1 MKLEAGVA
9 IVERLRRHSRRVF
22 LGKLLLVRLRAFLHA
37 GVPRF
42 GWGTLQAEKV
52 RAYARQDVTNE
63 PVVSVARI

>member
-22 LGKLLLVRLRAFLHA
+22 LGKLLLVRLRASFTPA
-37 GVPRF
+37 SRASG
-42 GWGTLQAEKV
+42 GGTLQAEKV